1 MRRFFTDPSN
11 VGDKYIIIDDKE
23 DIKHIVKVLRLG
35 LGDVI
40 NISDGE
46 IWEYEAEINGISD
59 DEVSFLIMD
68 KQHFATEPSVE
79 ITLYQGV
86 PKAGKMELII
96 QKSVELGITAVVPLM
111 MDRTVVNDNGKFK
124 KKIER
129 WQKISAEAVKQCKR
143 GIIPKVY
150 EQMDFNDMCKQIN
163 KYDLVIFPYEN
174 AKGYTIKDLLKSSK
188 PKKIAVII
196 GPEGGFSDREAKKLT
211 DMGIQG
217 VSLGKSILRTET
229 AGIVAVS
236 MILYEYEL

>member
-46 IWEYEAEINGISD
+46 IWEYEAKINGISD
-59 DEVSFLIMD
+59 DEISFLIMD
-68 KQHFATEPSVE
+68 KQRFATEPSVE

-124 KKIER
+124 KR
-129 WQKISAEAVKQCKR
+129 
-143 GIIPKVY
+143 
-150 EQMDFNDMCKQIN
+150 
-163 KYDLVIFPYEN
+163 
-174 AKGYTIKDLLKSSK
+174 
-188 PKKIAVII
+188 
-196 GPEGGFSDREAKKLT
+196 
-211 DMGIQG
+211 
-217 VSLGKSILRTET
+217 
-229 AGIVAVS
+229 
-236 MILYEYEL
+236 